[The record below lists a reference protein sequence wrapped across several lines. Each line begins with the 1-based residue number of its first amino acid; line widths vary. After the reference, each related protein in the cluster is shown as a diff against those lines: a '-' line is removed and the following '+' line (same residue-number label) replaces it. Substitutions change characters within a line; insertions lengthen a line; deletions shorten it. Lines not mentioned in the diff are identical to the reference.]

1 MKEINNVRL
10 SKSTL
15 EYIKNVN
22 LKKKSMS
29 KKEELQLVKEAQ
41 NGNLNVRNT
50 LIESN
55 LYIVINVVSHFFEYD
70 IPVDDFIQIGNQ
82 KLIKCINE
90 FNMEKNHRL
99 TTFISLCVYRDLL
112 NKFNEINHGAT
123 MPAKEK
129 LTFNI
134 LTQYYKYINK
144 FGFEPTNEELAQ
156 LLNIEKEKI
165 DYVFNSSRMPENYG
179 LYERSITSDKTNNYT
194 VDFEKKLFNE
204 EFVKLFKYYVEKLEP
219 RRRFTIKYHLGL
231 IDGVEHT
238 FREIGDILG
247 ITYQAAQE
255 KYDLGMKELF
265 LKLNKKHPEYYNE
278 LTKDRVKYK
287 RKYK

>member
-1 MKEINNVRL
+1 MEKNNVRL
-10 SKSTL
+10 SQSTL

-22 LKKKSMS
+22 SMKKSMN
-29 KKEELQLVKEAQ
+29 KKEEYQLVKAAQ
-41 NGNLNVRNT
+41 RGDINSRNI

-55 LYIVINVVSHFFEYD
+55 LYIVVNVVSHFFEYN
-70 IPVDDFIQIGNQ
+70 IPVDDFIQMGNQ
-82 KLIKCINE
+82 KLIKCISE
-90 FNMEKNHRL
+90 FDIEKNHRL
-99 TTFISLCVYRDLL
+99 TTFVSLCVYRDML

-165 DYVFNSSRMPENYG
+165 DYVFNCSRIPENYG
-179 LYERSITSDKTNNYT
+179 LYEKSITPDKTNNYI
-194 VDFEKKLFNE
+194 VDFEQNLFNE
-204 EFVKLFKYYVEKLEP
+204 EFIELFKIYVEKLEP
-219 RRRFTIKYHLGL
+219 RRCFTIKYHLGL

-238 FREIGDILG
+238 FREIGQILG
-247 ITYQAAQE
+247 ITHQGAQE
-255 KYDLGMKELF
+255 KYNLGMKELF

-278 LTKDRVKYK
+278 LSKDRVKYK
-287 RKYK
+287 RKCK

>member
-1 MKEINNVRL
+1 MKEIKNVRL

-22 LKKKSMS
+22 LKKKSMNR
-29 KKEELQLVKEAQ
+29 KEELHLVEAAQ
-41 NGNLNVRNT
+41 RGDISARNI

-55 LYIVINVVSHFFEYD
+55 LYIVVNVVSHFLDYN
-70 IPVDDFIQIGNQ
+70 IPVDDFIQAGNQ
-82 KLIKCINE
+82 KLIKCITE
-90 FNMEKNHRL
+90 FNIEKNQRL
-99 TTFISLCVYRDLL
+99 TTFISLCVYRDMLI
-112 NKFNEINHGAT
+112 KFNELKHGAT

-129 LTFNI
+129 ITSNV

-144 FGFEPTNEELAQ
+144 LGFEPTNQELSQ
-156 LLNIEKEKI
+156 LLNIDKEKI
-165 DYVFNSSRMPENYG
+165 EVIFNSSRIPENYG
-179 LYERSITSDKTNNYT
+179 IYESSISSKKNNYYIE
-194 VDFEKKLFNE
+194 DFDQKLFDE
-204 EFVKLFKYYVEKLEP
+204 EFIKLFKYQVEKLEP
-219 RRRFTIKYHLGL
+219 KRCFTIKYHLGL

-247 ITYQAAQE
+247 ISYQAAQE

-278 LTKDRVKYK
+278 LSKDRVKYK
-287 RKYK
+287 RKCK